1 MVIGQSQT
9 AGIQT
14 SPPPTYMSPTHH
26 SPTGLGWSV
35 TTAGVNVPVVTAVD
49 VQPSVADNR

>member
-35 TTAGVNVPVVTAVD
+35 TTAGVNVPVVAAVD